1 MNLKKEIKEFMK
13 ESMTL
18 TEKMYNI
25 DEKIEKE
32 LYSDDK
38 YHPDV
43 CFGSFSSC
51 SDTECDMDIE
61 VRYNNIST
69 INDEIIQKIIDS
81 INETFSVFKNYESV
95 QIYDFEYDYSS
106 KSGKVNFCLNYEE

>member
-1 MNLKKEIKEFMK
+1 MNLKKEITEFMEEK
-13 ESMTL
+13 MTL
-18 TEKMYNI
+18 TEKMYNL

-38 YHPDV
+38 YRPEVFFD
-43 CFGSFSSC
+43 SYSSC
-51 SDTECDMDIE
+51 SDTKCHMDIE
-61 VRYNNIST
+61 VEYDNIS
-69 INDEIIQKIIDS
+69 IPNDEIIQKIIDS

-106 KSGKVNFCLNYEE
+106 KSGKVTFSLDYEK